1 MLQQDL
7 LMWKKTP
14 TKLKAYHFVKR
25 FKFKMT
31 MCLKHVMT
39 SADFHGKRI
48 EKDTSNTRKSFV
60 EIDFENEDSK
70 IDWPSSE
77 TEELM
82 LRNN

>member
-1 MLQQDL
+1 
-7 LMWKKTP
+7 
-14 TKLKAYHFVKR
+14 
-25 FKFKMT
+25 MT

-70 IDWPSSE
+70 ID
-77 TEELM
+77 
-82 LRNN
+82 